1 MPPRRLAPQSQP
13 CNKGHAFCCFF
24 PIFPLPPRLLFLVCS
39 SPPSKFCS
47 SSAPWSSSRPSYWH
61 IIHLSRHPVLLAANL
76 ARAQSR
82 NRSSAFSVNSGS
94 LHSRNYLAAMTNN
107 TETPRGRGRNA
118 QETPGTLL
126 PQEQRTEVRN
136 SYSEDGP
143 GLPLAPALRP
153 SPYPSPVH
161 GVAGVNNTARGFHA
175 PLSGHSALVEAAQ
188 TTEMA
193 ETAEAARSLREM
205 SGLRIPDPQAPR
217 ATGESPA
224 CTSLK
229 RRARK
234 IRERRAR
241 KVAELNI
248 ISDDRAAMLL
258 LRLSETGVNND
269 VPRPSLEM
277 AHPEGSFGSVHTQSS
292 RTTAGILW
300 NWDYREICPNPQ
312 SSGPMWSLPPSGNG
326 EAGSDDDDR
335 TISDPP
341 SPDSDSDSDSEN
353 FDDE

>member
-1 MPPRRLAPQSQP
+1 MHPAVFSPSSPYLLGFSSWSFLRRHQSFVPLLLPGQARGRVIGTLSTCLDILFCSPQTWPEHSLETD
-13 CNKGHAFCCFF
+13 
-24 PIFPLPPRLLFLVCS
+24 LPPF
-39 SPPSKFCS
+39 PSTP
-47 SSAPWSSSRPSYWH
+47 AAYTTG
-61 IIHLSRHPVLLAANL
+61 II
-76 ARAQSR
+76 
-82 NRSSAFSVNSGS
+82 
-94 LHSRNYLAAMTNN
+94 LAAMTNN

-118 QETPGTLL
+118 QETPGALL

-143 GLPLAPALRP
+143 GLQLAPALRP

-193 ETAEAARSLREM
+193 EAAEAARSLREM
-205 SGLRIPDPQAPR
+205 SGLRIPGPQAPR

-241 KVAELNI
+241 KVGGLNI

-300 NWDYREICPNPQ
+300 NWDYREVCPNPQ